1 MMGTGGEEQPRV
13 IVLDK
18 DSRVVKATG
27 PNGEFVTTTQTVKL
41 PELKAQVDQLSD
53 PENEV
58 NSIAFLKGQ
67 LDRDPKSFVGKGVW
81 QHFPEG
87 PECRVAGVYQGQV
100 QSHQSFGEG
109 SERNNVFHVL
119 FLATK
124 SSQCHPCEYDDDDII
139 DQVCHRTC

>member
-1 MMGTGGEEQPRV
+1 MTWLNLQHGILGRTDIRFEILGGVTMMGTGGEEQPRV

-58 NSIAFLKGQ
+58 NSIAFMKGQ
-67 LDRDPKSFVGKGVW
+67 LDRDPKSFRGNGRMAAFPGGSGV
-81 QHFPEG
+81 PCCG
-87 PECRVAGVYQGQV
+87 CVPGT
-100 QSHQSFGEG
+100 G
-109 SERNNVFHVL
+109 SV
-119 FLATK
+119 
-124 SSQCHPCEYDDDDII
+124 SPCIW
-139 DQVCHRTC
+139 

>member
-18 DSRVVKATG
+18 DSMVVKATG
-27 PNGEFVTTTQTVKL
+27 PDGEFVTTTQTVKL
-41 PELKAQVDQLSD
+41 PELKAHVDQLSD

-67 LDRDPKSFVGKGVW
+67 LDRNPKSFVGMGVW

-87 PECRVAGVYQGQV
+87 PVCCVAGVYQGQV
-100 QSHQSFGEG
+100 QSHKAFGEG

-124 SSQCHPCEYDDDDII
+124 SNQCHPYEYHQICHHDIMI
-139 DQVCHRTC
+139 S